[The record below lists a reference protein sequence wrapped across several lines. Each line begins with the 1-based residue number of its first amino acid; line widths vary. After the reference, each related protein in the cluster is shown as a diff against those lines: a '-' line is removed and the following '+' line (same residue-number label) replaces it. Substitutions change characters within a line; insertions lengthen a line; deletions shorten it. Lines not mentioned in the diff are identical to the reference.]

1 MNWRDLVIVIIVG
14 VSAFMG
20 LRIGLIRAGLT
31 ALGVFVGSM
40 LGGQLSDDIGRLF
53 SGIDEGSAVATV
65 ISYAIIIMI
74 CLTAAAAA
82 SVVLRKVVSIL
93 LMGWADKL
101 AGVALGLVA
110 GAVISA
116 GIIMGMAN
124 LTYSSEVGDELATKV
139 LNSTLDTEKAKKR
152 LEDGLTQSALVT
164 AFVDV
169 VEIVPSSTLWFV
181 TTNFKSALNVLN
193 QRQSPGGG

>member
-1 MNWRDLVIVIIVG
+1 MNWLDLVIVIIVG

-20 LRIGLIRAGLT
+20 LKIGLIRAGLT
-31 ALGVFVGSM
+31 ALGVFVGSVF
-40 LGGQLSDDIGRLF
+40 GGQLSDDIGRLF
-53 SGIDEGSAVATV
+53 SGIDSGSAVATV

-124 LTYSSEVGDELATKV
+124 LTYSSEVGDELASKV
-139 LNSTLDTEKAKKR
+139 LNSTLDTEKAKQR
-152 LEDGLTQSALVT
+152 LEHGLTESALGT
-164 AFVDV
+164 AF
-169 VEIVPSSTLWFV
+169 
-181 TTNFKSALNVLN
+181 
-193 QRQSPGGG
+193 GGVA

>member
-1 MNWRDLVIVIIVG
+1 MNWLDLVIVIIVG

-53 SGIDEGSAVATV
+53 SGIDEGSAVGTV

-181 TTNFKSALNVLN
+181 PTNFKSALNVLN

>member
-1 MNWRDLVIVIIVG
+1 MNWLDLVIVIIVG

-20 LRIGLIRAGLT
+20 LKIGLIRAGLT

-181 TTNFKSALNVLN
+181 PTNFKSALNVLN

>member
-1 MNWRDLVIVIIVG
+1 MNWLDLIIVIIVG

-20 LRIGLIRAGLT
+20 LKIGLIRAGLT

-181 TTNFKSALNVLN
+181 PTNFKSALNVLN

>member
-1 MNWRDLVIVIIVG
+1 MNWLDLIIVIIVG

-181 TTNFKSALNVLN
+181 PTNFKSALNVLN

>member
-1 MNWRDLVIVIIVG
+1 MNWLDLVIVG

-181 TTNFKSALNVLN
+181 PTNFKSALNVLN

>member
-1 MNWRDLVIVIIVG
+1 MNWLDLVIVIIVG

-164 AFVDV
+164 AFVDI

-181 TTNFKSALNVLN
+181 PTNFKSALNVLN

>member
-1 MNWRDLVIVIIVG
+1 MNWLDLVIVIIVG

-139 LNSTLDTEKAKKR
+139 LNSTLDTENAKKR

-181 TTNFKSALNVLN
+181 PTNFKSALNVLN